1 MANMRRKIYKDNFVT
16 IEEETKVVEL
26 GVGIMIG
33 EVAMMDKNAV
43 RALSGMAKTDCIF
56 LLLNREA
63 FDVLVKVINL
73 KINLF

>member
-1 MANMRRKIYKDNFVT
+1 MNPEALKKYQEEQKEKELMANMRRKIYKDNFVT

-43 RALSGMAKTDCIF
+43 RALSG
-56 LLLNREA
+56 
-63 FDVLVKVINL
+63 
-73 KINLF
+73 KILWFYFNSN

>member
-1 MANMRRKIYKDNFVT
+1 MNPEALKKYQEEQKEKELMANMRRKIYKDNFVT

-43 RALSGMAKTDCIF
+43 RALSG
-56 LLLNREA
+56 
-63 FDVLVKVINL
+63 
-73 KINLF
+73 KIL

>member
-63 FDVLVKVINL
+63 FDVLVKVTI
-73 KINLF
+73 

>member
-1 MANMRRKIYKDNFVT
+1 MANMRRKIYKENFVT

-43 RALSGMAKTDCIF
+43 RALSGNYIILTSTSK
-56 LLLNREA
+56 LNSS
-63 FDVLVKVINL
+63 KNI
-73 KINLF
+73 I